1 MISLNVILMLRK
13 TLWRVG
19 GLVLLLATLLFGF
32 GSASA
37 QDPAQLE
44 QLLQMPLPMNPK
56 VRYGQLDNGMVYYI
70 LANKEPR
77 ERAEFYIVHNVG
89 AILEN
94 DDQQGLAHFTE
105 HMAFNGT
112 THFPGKKLLSFLEHN
127 GVKFGADVNAF
138 TAREVTCYNI
148 SDVPTT
154 RKGLLDSCMMVLC
167 DWSGEIAFDDKEID
181 DERGVIMEELRTRRN
196 AEWRA
201 RDVKERLLFKGSKYA
216 ERDVIGTLELLQ
228 TFPYQTIKD
237 FYHKWYR
244 PDLQA
249 IIVVG
254 DFDVDEME
262 ARVKRMASA
271 VRVPAEK
278 TPKPTFEIP
287 VTKGFVYGTYT
298 DPEMQFTRVELTF
311 RHDPDFLRT
320 KTVGNLRNE
329 LIRDMA
335 IRALNAR
342 FDELAQAGDVPI
354 LGAQDMYYS
363 IVHPMDVYIL
373 AAVPKPGQL
382 VDGYKMLVTEAQRA
396 VQHGF
401 LPTEIA
407 RVKSD
412 MIRAYQSGFDERDKM
427 PNAAHVWQCLGH
439 FTANEAMPGIELE
452 MRMALPMIESIEPEE
467 VNAMIRNL
475 MPSRD
480 LLCFFSAPENEK
492 STIPS
497 EEKAREIYNTIC
509 DSQLTP
515 WVDNV
520 KEEPL
525 IPELPTPGTVVSEKS
540 NQKFGTT
547 EWMLSNGMKVILKPT
562 DFKEDEVL
570 LRATSEGGYSSLP
583 TEDIYAAQLLGTYF
597 TMSGLG
603 EFDAVE
609 LAKHTAGKQVYVNG
623 GIARFET
630 HIEGESAAKVEEL
643 ELMFQEIYLLFTA
656 PRFDYKTYNLMMER
670 VNTVFTNQENDPNSI
685 FSRRLALL
693 MNDDNP
699 RSAPLSKET
708 LKNVNPERL
717 QSAYKKLF
725 PGANNYTVMIV
736 GNINPAQLKP
746 LVCQYLASLPK
757 GDKRS
762 WKDDGLRYPAQ
773 AKAHTFS
780 QKMETPKTR
789 VMVGYG
795 AKAKYTAE
803 NMIYISA
810 IEHILGLRN
819 TEEIREKEGG
829 TYGVSEQ
836 GFLSL
841 RPVPFARMLML
852 FDTDP
857 QKAAP
862 LIPKVGEIFNTL
874 YSDILEDDVL
884 KAKLHFLK
892 AHGEDVRRNEY
903 WLEVLAEYE
912 ASGVDIYTNYEKL
925 VNALT
930 VASVKKAMKN
940 IFGGAYQVRL
950 VMQGYGEE

>member
-1 MISLNVILMLRK
+1 MLRK
-13 TLWRVG
+13 IQLRVG
-19 GLVLLLATLLFGF
+19 TLALILLTLFAGHSGVF
-32 GSASA
+32 A
-37 QDPAQLE
+37 QDPAQIE
-44 QLLQMPLPMNPK
+44 QLMQMPLPMNPK

-89 AILEN
+89 AILEE
-94 DDQQGLAHFTE
+94 DEQQGLAHFTE

-112 THFPGKKLLSFLEHN
+112 THFPGKKLLNFLEHN

-167 DWSGEIAFDDKEID
+167 DWSGEISFDHKEID

-196 AEWRA
+196 ADWRA
-201 RDVKERLLFKGSKYA
+201 QDAKERLLFKGSKYA

-228 TFPYQTIKD
+228 TFEYQTIKD

-254 DFDVDEME
+254 DFDADEME

-271 VRVPAEK
+271 VRVPETK
-278 TPKPTFEIP
+278 TPKPTFDVP
-287 VTKGFVYGTYT
+287 VAKGMVYGTYS
-298 DPEMQFTRVELTF
+298 DPEVQFSRVELFF

-320 KTVGNLRNE
+320 KTVGNLRSE
-329 LIRDMA
+329 LIREIA
-335 IRALNAR
+335 VRALNAR
-342 FDELAQAGDVPI
+342 YDELTQDPGASF
-354 LGAQDMYYS
+354 LGAQGMYYS
-363 IVHPMDVYIL
+363 IIHPMDVYNITV
-373 AAVPKPGQL
+373 VPKPGKL
-382 VDGYKMLVTEAQRA
+382 VEGYKALVTEAQRA

-401 LPTEIA
+401 LPSEIA

-412 MIRAYQSGFDERDKM
+412 MMRAYQSGYDEREKL
-427 PNAAHVWQCLGH
+427 PNAAFVWQCINH
-439 FTANEAMPGIELE
+439 FTANEAMPGVELE
-452 MRMALPMIESIEPEE
+452 MRMALPMLESIEPEE

-480 LLCFFSAPENEK
+480 LLCFISVPDNEK
-492 STIPS
+492 AALPTEAQAS
-497 EEKAREIYNTIC
+497 EIYNAIC

-525 IPELPTPGTVVSEKS
+525 IPELPTPGTVVSEKT
-540 NQKFGTT
+540 NKTFGTT
-547 EWMLSNGMKVILKPT
+547 EWTLSNGMKVIFKPT
-562 DFKEDEVL
+562 DFKEDQVL

-583 TEDIYAAQLLGTYF
+583 ADEIASAQLLGTYF
-597 TMSGLG
+597 SMSGLG
-603 EFDAVE
+603 NFDAIE

-623 GIARFET
+623 GVSRFST
-630 HIEGESAAKVEEL
+630 DIEGESAAKVEEL
-643 ELMFQEIYLLFTA
+643 ELMFQEIYLLLTA
-656 PRFDYKTYNLMMER
+656 PRFDYKTYNTMIDR
-670 VNTVFTNQENDPNSI
+670 VNTVFASQENDPNSI
-685 FSRRLALL
+685 FARRLALL

-699 RSAPLSKET
+699 RSEPLSLKTLET
-708 LKNVNPERL
+708 VSSEKMLSVYN
-717 QSAYKKLF
+717 KLF
-725 PGANNYTVMIV
+725 PGARNYTVMIV

-757 GDKRS
+757 GEKRS
-762 WKDDGLRYPAQ
+762 WKDDGLRYPAK
-773 AKAHTFS
+773 AYAHTFS

-795 AKAKYTAE
+795 MKAKYTAE
-803 NMIYISA
+803 NMIYVSA

-819 TEEIREKEGG
+819 TAEIREKEGG
-829 TYGVSEQ
+829 TYGVQER

-841 RPVPFARMLML
+841 RPIPFARMVMI

-857 QKAAP
+857 QKAEP
-862 LIPKVGEIFNTL
+862 LIPKVADVFEGLFSE
-874 YSDILEDDVL
+874 ILEDDVL
-884 KAKLHFLK
+884 KAKQHFLK
-892 AHGEDVRRNEY
+892 AHGEDIRKNEY
-903 WLEVLAEYE
+903 WLSVLAEYE
-912 ASGVDIYTNYEKL
+912 ESGIDIHTDYEKL
-925 VNALT
+925 VNALSA
-930 VASVKKAMKN
+930 ASVKKAMKN
-940 IFGGAYQVRL
+940 IFGGANQTRL
-950 VMQGYGEE
+950 VMQGYGE